1 MFGRKIKHPL
11 LNMLFVMLGGSLK
24 KLPARNFS
32 RFLLATFSLFSLVI
46 RSVYLGSLFIFLQ
59 SEAELKEVDSLDE
72 MYNKG
77 FHFLMYE
84 SEFASVE
91 HIEKMRDK

>member
-1 MFGRKIKHPL
+1 M
-11 LNMLFVMLGGSLK
+11 
-24 KLPARNFS
+24 
-32 RFLLATFSLFSLVI
+32 I

-77 FHFLMYE
+77 FRFFMYE

-91 HIEKMRDK
+91 HIEKMRDKWVDIA